1 MLLEVNFERKT
12 NMNSKKALITGSFDP
27 PTIGHLDII
36 KRACDLFDEVNVC
49 IFRNSDKKYMF
60 SEEVRLDMLHATC
73 KNLPNVKIN
82 CSDKPVVIYA
92 KENDINII
100 VKGARSASDFEY
112 EKNLHDL
119 GRDINPYTETLIL
132 FSRPEYERVS
142 SSSARELIRYGLD
155 LSKYLTDDVIKIIES
170 QKQKAL

>member
-1 MLLEVNFERKT
+1 
-12 NMNSKKALITGSFDP
+12 MNNRKALITGSFDP

-36 KRACDLFDEVNVC
+36 KRACDLFDEVTVC
-49 IFRNSDKKYMF
+49 IFRNSGKKYMF
-60 SEEVRLDMLHATC
+60 SEDVRLDMLSDMC
-73 KNLPNVKIN
+73 KDLPSVKID

-92 KENDINII
+92 RENGIKVI

-112 EKNLHDL
+112 EKNLHNV
-119 GRDINPYTETLIL
+119 GHDINPDVETLIL

-155 LSKYLTDDVIKIIES
+155 LSKYLTQDVIKIIEN
-170 QKQKAL
+170 QK